1 MAAGTSPQI
10 AGEGIGAETQA
21 HEHGHLTDA
30 ETLTA
35 AGELL
40 RAAAESANQTAAI
53 QTMDLQ
59 QQVARLQALLEV
71 SRQVHSTTR
80 EDEVLETV
88 LRIVVRELEMAG
100 AAFTGSELTYG
111 EAIPEASEGNPH
123 GIYTYPL
130 DDREGKRMTE
140 LIVAPPEGRPITL
153 YEADFLEGL
162 SLQAAVALE
171 NARNHERNLQ
181 WARVQQD
188 LDAARQIQRSLLPQR
203 MPSVTGY
210 SIAVRSQTCYEV
222 GGDYV
227 DIISLPDGGILMAVA
242 DVAGKGLAS
251 AIMATSFRAAFRA
264 MAVTGIS
271 LDVLATRMNQH
282 HWLEGEEARR
292 RYVTAIF
299 LRLDPNKGEV
309 EIVNAGHNPGFV
321 ITPNGADGE
330 TGGQVAH
337 QIDAAGTPLGLLP
350 GMTYTSEIL
359 PMPQGSRLLFYT
371 DGLTEVF
378 HGEEEFGQDRL
389 LLEFSNTPTGKAD
402 GILEALWV
410 AIHGFSGGG
419 PQEDDMTA
427 LVLCHLD
434 PGEVSAPDSSEPK
447 SEIKFDS
454 DCTSMRVSA

>member
-1 MAAGTSPQI
+1 MATGVPPETTESP
-10 AGEGIGAETQA
+10 
-21 HEHGHLTDA
+21 
-30 ETLTA
+30 
-35 AGELL
+35 ELL
-40 RAAAESANQTAAI
+40 SNGSESALAAEQTAE
-53 QTMDLQ
+53 QTIDLQ

-100 AAFTGSELTYG
+100 AAFSGTELSYG
-111 EAIPEASEGNPH
+111 DPPQRSAGGNFD
-123 GIYTYPL
+123 GILNYPL
-130 DDREGKRMTE
+130 HDREGKCMAE
-140 LIVAPPEGRPITL
+140 LIVAPPEGREITL
-153 YEADFLEGL
+153 YETDFLEGL
-162 SLQAAVALE
+162 ALQAAVALE

-203 MPSVTGY
+203 MPSIPGY
-210 SIAVRSQTCYEV
+210 SIAVKSQTCYEV

-227 DIISLPDGGILMAVA
+227 DIISLPEGGLIMAVA

-264 MAVTGIS
+264 MAITGVS
-271 LDVLATRMNQH
+271 LDLLATRMNQH
-282 HWLEGEEARR
+282 HWQEGEEARR

-299 LRLDPNKGEV
+299 LRLDPRRGEV

-321 ITPNGADGE
+321 ISPDGTQHE
-330 TGGQVAH
+330 
-337 QIDAAGTPLGLLP
+337 INAAGTPLGLLP
-350 GMTYTSEIL
+350 GMTYASERL
-359 PMPQGSRLLFYT
+359 PFGRGSKLLFYT

-378 HGEEEFGQDRL
+378 LEEEEFGQERL
-389 LLEFSNTPTGKAD
+389 MLEFSNTQALEAD
-402 GILEALWV
+402 GILEALWA

-427 LVLCHLD
+427 LVLCHL
-434 PGEVSAPDSSEPK
+434 PEAEAASQSGSGKVYA
-447 SEIKFDS
+447 
-454 DCTSMRVSA
+454 

>member
-1 MAAGTSPQI
+1 MASGVNPVDGEVPTS
-10 AGEGIGAETQA
+10 GST
-21 HEHGHLTDA
+21 GHA
-30 ETLTA
+30 SGSGSA
-35 AGELL
+35 Q
-40 RAAAESANQTAAI
+40 AESQEQTI
-53 QTMDLQ
+53 DLQ

-100 AAFTGSELTYG
+100 AAFTGSGLSYG
-111 EAIPEASEGNPH
+111 DAPQVTDVGSRNGV
-123 GIYTYPL
+123 YSYPL
-130 DDREGKRMTE
+130 DDREGARMTE
-140 LIVAPPEGRPITL
+140 LLVAPPDGRPITL
-153 YEADFLEGL
+153 YEQDFLEGL

-188 LDAARQIQRSLLPQR
+188 LDAARQIQRSLLPQQ
-203 MPSVTGY
+203 MPSIPGF

-227 DIISLPDGGILMAVA
+227 DIIELPEGGLILAVA

-264 MAVTGIS
+264 MAITGVS
-271 LDVLATRMNQH
+271 LDLLAKRMNQH
-282 HWLEGEEARR
+282 HWQEGEEARR

-299 LRLDPNKGEV
+299 LRLDQDRGEV

-321 ITPNGADGE
+321 ITPDG
-330 TGGQVAH
+330 TQH
-337 QIDAAGTPLGLLP
+337 QIQAAGTPLGLLP
-350 GMTYTSEIL
+350 GMNYRSVRL
-359 PMPQGSRLLFYT
+359 PMTPGSRLLFYT

-378 HGEEEFGQDRL
+378 RDDEEFGQDRL
-389 LLEFSNTPTGKAD
+389 LLEFSNTSSQQAD
-402 GILEALWV
+402 GILDALWA

-427 LVLCHLD
+427 LVLCHLLKD
-434 PGEVSAPDSSEPK
+434 SASLASS
-447 SEIKFDS
+447 SGAHRTFAQV
-454 DCTSMRVSA
+454 TA